1 MKIIICGACG
11 RMGRMVTEAAIER
24 GDEIVCGVD
33 VSPAPMSYPVFSNF
47 GEVKAATNVV
57 IDFSAPSRL
66 TERLEFCNQ
75 RNIGIVLA
83 STGFSQSDNRII
95 RDYSEKIPVFKS
107 ANLSIGINLLCYL
120 VKKAAETLG
129 KDFDIRIVE
138 QHHRQKKDAPSGT
151 ALMLAQSAEKG
162 GQNCFIYA
170 IRAGTIVGEHEVT
183 FAGDDEIVTLSHSA
197 RSRKIFA
204 VGALNAAKWLTLQPA
219 GQYDMNDMLKDRL

>member
-11 RMGRMVTEAAIER
+11 RMGRMVTEAALER

-33 VSPAPMSYPVFSNF
+33 VSPAPMPYPVFSSF
-47 GEVKAATNVV
+47 GEVNEAADVV

-66 TERLEFCNQ
+66 AERLEFCKE

-83 STGFSQSDNRII
+83 STGFSQSDDLTI
-95 RDYSEKIPVFKS
+95 RDCSEIIPVFKS
-107 ANLSIGINLLCYL
+107 ANLSLGINLLCYL

-138 QHHRQKKDAPSGT
+138 RHHRQKKDAPSGT

-162 GQNCFIYA
+162 GQNSSIYA

-204 VGALNAAKWLTLQPA
+204 VGALNAAKWLTRQPA
-219 GQYDMNDMLKDRL
+219 GQYDMNDMLKDSL